1 MKIALCQL
9 NFTIADFE
17 GNTSLI
23 IETIKKAEQ
32 NECDLAVF
40 SELSVCGYPPDDLL
54 DYSHFIKNCEKAI
67 ETILPF
73 THQTAIIIGC
83 PTPNS
88 QSSGRALFNSALL
101 LHEGKIVSTRH
112 KTLLPTYDI
121 FDEARYFE
129 PNSSFECIDFKGQK
143 IALTIC
149 EDLWDETEFLKYKQH
164 PLQELLK
171 QNPDFI
177 INIAASPFNQYKK
190 VLRLKILKDQ
200 CQKAQL
206 PLIYV
211 NQVGAHTDV
220 IFDGDSKVLNKNGD
234 VVLSLKSF
242 ETDFQCIDIDSLP
255 AVIQSETKENIA
267 LIHEALIFG
276 IRNYFQKMGFT
287 KAILGSSGGIDSA
300 VVQALMSEAIGGD
313 KVMAM
318 MMPSEY
324 SSEGS
329 VSDAVQLS
337 KNLNNPYEIVK
348 ISPIFEAF
356 QSGLKTQFEGTE
368 FNLAEENMQ
377 ARTRAVLL
385 MAMSNKHNYILV
397 NTSNKSEMAVGYT
410 TLYGDMCGSLSI
422 IGDLYKTEVY
432 QLAKYINREQEI
444 IPNEIIYKAPSAEL
458 RPNQKDSDSLPEY
471 DLLDKIL
478 YEYIENRESYEK
490 IISMGYDSEIV
501 KRIVKLVNNNEFKR
515 FQAPPIL
522 RISSK
527 AFGRGR
533 RIPLV
538 SRF

>member
-1 MKIALCQL
+1 VKIALCQL
-9 NFTIADFE
+9 NYTIADFE

-23 IETIKKAEQ
+23 IDAIKKAEQ
-32 NECDLAVF
+32 NACDLAVF
-40 SELSVCGYPPDDLL
+40 SELSICGYPPDDLL
-54 DYSHFIKNCEKAI
+54 DYEHFIKNCKKAVDS
-67 ETILPF
+67 ILPF
-73 THQTAIIIGC
+73 TQQTAVIIGC
-83 PTPNS
+83 PSPNS

-129 PNSSFECIDFKGQK
+129 PNSGFECIDFKGQK

-149 EDLWDETEFLKYKQH
+149 EDLWDETEFLNYKQH

-190 VLRLKILKDQ
+190 EQRLKILTDQ

-234 VVLSLKSF
+234 IVLSLKSF
-242 ETDFQCIDIDSLP
+242 ETDFQCIDIESLP
-255 AVIQSETKENIA
+255 AVIQSETKDNIA

-356 QSGLKTQFEGTE
+356 QVGLKPQFEGTV

-432 QLAKYINREQEI
+432 QLAQYINRGT
-444 IPNEIIYKAPSAEL
+444 
-458 RPNQKDSDSLPEY
+458 R
-471 DLLDKIL
+471 
-478 YEYIENRESYEK
+478 
-490 IISMGYDSEIV
+490 
-501 KRIVKLVNNNEFKR
+501 NN
-515 FQAPPIL
+515 
-522 RISSK
+522 SK
-527 AFGRGR
+527 
-533 RIPLV
+533 
-538 SRF
+538 

>member
-9 NFTIADFE
+9 NYTIADFE

-54 DYSHFIKNCEKAI
+54 DYAHFIKNCEKAI
-67 ETILPF
+67 ESILSF
-73 THQTAIIIGC
+73 THQTAVIIGC
-83 PTPNS
+83 PTPNP

-129 PNSSFECIDFKGQK
+129 PNSSFDCIEFKGQK

-149 EDLWDETEFLKYKQH
+149 EDLWDETEFLNYKQH

-190 VLRLKILKDQ
+190 EQRLKILKDQ

-255 AVIQSETKENIA
+255 AVIQSETKDNIA

-348 ISPIFEAF
+348 ISAIFEAF

-432 QLAKYINREQEI
+432 QLAHYINREQEI

-478 YEYIENRESYEK
+478 YEYIENRESAET
-490 IISMGYDSEIV
+490 IISKGYDTDTV

>member
-9 NFTIADFE
+9 NYTIADFV
-17 GNTSLI
+17 GNTTLI
-23 IETIKKAEQ
+23 IEALKKAEQ
-32 NECDLAVF
+32 NACDLAVF
-40 SELSVCGYPPDDLL
+40 SELSICGYPPDDIL
-54 DYSHFIKNCEKAI
+54 DYEHFIKNCKKAVDS
-67 ETILPF
+67 ILPF
-73 THQTAIIIGC
+73 TQQTAVIIGC
-83 PTPNS
+83 PTPNP

-101 LHEGKIVSTRH
+101 LHEGKIISTRH

-129 PNSSFECIDFKGQK
+129 PNSSFDCIELKGQK

-149 EDLWDETEFLKYKQH
+149 EDLWDETEFLNYKHH

-171 QNPDFI
+171 QKPDFI

-190 VLRLKILKDQ
+190 EQRLKILKDQ

-242 ETDFQCIDIDSLP
+242 ETDFQCIDIDSFP
-255 AVIQSETKENIA
+255 AVIQSETKDNIA

-337 KNLNNPYEIVK
+337 KNLNNPYEVVK
-348 ISPIFEAF
+348 ISAIFEAF
-356 QSGLKTQFEGTE
+356 QSGLKTQFEGTQ

-432 QLAKYINREQEI
+432 QLAHYINREQEI
-444 IPNEIIYKAPSAEL
+444 IPNEIIFKAPSAEL

-478 YEYIENRESYEK
+478 YEYIENRESAET
-490 IISMGYDSEIV
+490 IISKGYDTDTV

>member
-9 NFTIADFE
+9 NYTIADFE
-17 GNTSLI
+17 GNTSQI
-23 IETIKKAEQ
+23 IDAIKKAEQ

-40 SELSVCGYPPDDLL
+40 SELSICGYPPDDLL
-54 DYSHFIKNCEKAI
+54 DYAHFIKNCQKAI

-73 THQTAIIIGC
+73 TQKTAVIIGC
-83 PTPNS
+83 PTPNNH
-88 QSSGRALFNSALL
+88 SSGRALFNSALL
-101 LHEGKIVSTRH
+101 LHEGKTMATRH

-129 PNSSFECIDFKGQK
+129 PNTSFECIDFKGHK

-149 EDLWDETEFLKYKQH
+149 EDLWDETEFLNYKQH
-164 PLQELLK
+164 PLQELVK

-177 INIAASPFNQYKK
+177 INIAASPYNQYKK
-190 VLRLKILKDQ
+190 EQRLKILSDQ
-200 CQKAQL
+200 CKKAQL

-220 IFDGDSKVLNKNGD
+220 IFDGNSKVINNNGD
-234 VVLSLKSF
+234 LVLSLNSF
-242 ETDFQCIDIDSLP
+242 DIDFQTVTIANLP
-255 AVIQSETKENIA
+255 SKVENRSESNIA
-267 LIHEALIFG
+267 QIYEALIFG

-300 VVQALMSEAIGGD
+300 VVQALMSEAIGGE
-313 KVMAM
+313 KVLAM
-318 MMPSEY
+318 MMPSEF

-329 VSDAVQLS
+329 VNDAVQLS
-337 KNLNNPYEIVK
+337 KNLNNPYEIIK
-348 ISPIFEAF
+348 IAPIFDAF
-356 QSGLKTQFEGTE
+356 QSSLKTQFEGTA

-377 ARTRAVLL
+377 ARSRAILL

-432 QLAKYINREQEI
+432 QLAQYINREQEI

-478 YEYIENRESYEK
+478 YEYIENRESAET
-490 IISMGYDSEIV
+490 IIAMGFDTDTV
-501 KRIVKLVNNNEFKR
+501 KRIIKLVNNNEFKR

>member
-9 NFTIADFE
+9 NYTIADFE
-17 GNTSLI
+17 GNTSQI
-23 IETIKKAEQ
+23 IDAIKKAEQ

-40 SELSVCGYPPDDLL
+40 SELSICGYPPDDLL
-54 DYSHFIKNCEKAI
+54 DYAHFIKNCQKAI

-73 THQTAIIIGC
+73 TQKTAVIIGC
-83 PTPNS
+83 PTPNNH
-88 QSSGRALFNSALL
+88 SSGRALFNSALL
-101 LHEGKIVSTRH
+101 LHEGKTIATRH

-129 PNSSFECIDFKGQK
+129 PNTSFECIAFKGHK

-149 EDLWDETEFLKYKQH
+149 EDLWDETEFLNYKQH
-164 PLQELLK
+164 PLQELVK

-177 INIAASPFNQYKK
+177 INIAASPYNQYKK
-190 VLRLKILKDQ
+190 EQRLKILSDQ
-200 CQKAQL
+200 CKKAQL

-220 IFDGDSKVLNKNGD
+220 IFDGNSKVINNNGD
-234 VVLSLKSF
+234 VVLSLNSF
-242 ETDFQCIDIDSLP
+242 DIDFQTVTIANLP
-255 AVIQSETKENIA
+255 SKVENRSESNIA
-267 LIHEALIFG
+267 QIYEALIFG

-300 VVQALMSEAIGGD
+300 VVQALMSEAIGGE
-313 KVMAM
+313 KVLAM
-318 MMPSEY
+318 MMPSEF

-329 VSDAVQLS
+329 VNDAVQLS
-337 KNLNNPYEIVK
+337 KNLNNPYEIIK
-348 ISPIFEAF
+348 IAPIFDAF
-356 QSGLKTQFEGTE
+356 QSSLKTQFEGTA

-377 ARTRAVLL
+377 ARSRAILL

-432 QLAKYINREQEI
+432 QLAQYINREQEI

-478 YEYIENRESYEK
+478 YEYIENREFAET
-490 IISMGYDSEIV
+490 IIAMGFDTDTV
-501 KRIVKLVNNNEFKR
+501 KRIIKLVNNNEFKR

>member
-1 MKIALCQL
+1 VKIALCQL
-9 NFTIADFE
+9 NYTIADFE
-17 GNTSLI
+17 GNTSQI
-23 IETIKKAEQ
+23 IDAIKKAEQ

-40 SELSVCGYPPDDLL
+40 SELSICGYPPDDLL
-54 DYSHFIKNCEKAI
+54 DYAHFIKNCQKAI

-73 THQTAIIIGC
+73 TQKTAVIIGC
-83 PTPNS
+83 PTPNNH
-88 QSSGRALFNSALL
+88 SSGRALFNSALL
-101 LHEGKIVSTRH
+101 LHEGKTMATRH

-129 PNSSFECIDFKGQK
+129 PNTSFECIDFKGHK

-149 EDLWDETEFLKYKQH
+149 EDLWDETEFLNYKQH
-164 PLQELLK
+164 PLQELVK

-177 INIAASPFNQYKK
+177 INIAASPYNQYKK
-190 VLRLKILKDQ
+190 EQRLKILSDQ
-200 CQKAQL
+200 CKKAQL

-220 IFDGDSKVLNKNGD
+220 IFDGNSKVINNNGD
-234 VVLSLKSF
+234 LVLSLNSF
-242 ETDFQCIDIDSLP
+242 DIDFQTVTIANLP
-255 AVIQSETKENIA
+255 SKVENRSESNIA
-267 LIHEALIFG
+267 QIYEALIFG

-300 VVQALMSEAIGGD
+300 VVQALMSEAIGGE
-313 KVMAM
+313 KVLAM
-318 MMPSEY
+318 MMPSEF

-329 VSDAVQLS
+329 VNDAVQLS
-337 KNLNNPYEIVK
+337 KNLNNPYEIIK
-348 ISPIFEAF
+348 IAPIFDAF
-356 QSGLKTQFEGTE
+356 QSSLKTQFEGTA

-377 ARTRAVLL
+377 ARSRAILL

-432 QLAKYINREQEI
+432 QLAQYINREQEI

-478 YEYIENRESYEK
+478 YEYIENRESAET
-490 IISMGYDSEIV
+490 IIAMGFDTDTV
-501 KRIVKLVNNNEFKR
+501 KRIIKLVNNNEFKR

>member
-1 MKIALCQL
+1 VKIALCQL
-9 NFTIADFE
+9 NYTIADFE

-23 IETIKKAEQ
+23 IDAIKKAEQ
-32 NECDLAVF
+32 NACDLAVF
-40 SELSVCGYPPDDLL
+40 SELSICGYPPDDIL
-54 DYSHFIKNCEKAI
+54 DYKHFIKNCKKAVDS
-67 ETILPF
+67 ILPF
-73 THQTAIIIGC
+73 TQQTAVIIGC
-83 PTPNS
+83 PSPNS

-129 PNSSFECIDFKGQK
+129 PNSGFECIDFKGQK

-149 EDLWDETEFLKYKQH
+149 EDLWDEIEFLNYKQH

-190 VLRLKILKDQ
+190 EQRLKILTDQ

-242 ETDFQCIDIDSLP
+242 ETDFQCIDIESLP
-255 AVIQSETKENIA
+255 AVIQSKTKDNIA

-356 QSGLKTQFEGTE
+356 QVGLKTQFEGTE

-432 QLAKYINREQEI
+432 QLAQYINRGQEI

-478 YEYIENRESYEK
+478 YEYIENRESAET
-490 IISMGYDSEIV
+490 ITSMGYDTDIV

>member
-1 MKIALCQL
+1 VKIALCQL
-9 NFTIADFE
+9 NYTIADFE

-40 SELSVCGYPPDDLL
+40 SELSICGYPPDDLL
-54 DYSHFIKNCEKAI
+54 DYAHFIKNCKKAI

-73 THQTAIIIGC
+73 THQTAVIIGC
-83 PTPNS
+83 PTPNL

-101 LHEGKIVSTRH
+101 LHEGKLISTRH

-121 FDEARYFE
+121 FDESRYFE
-129 PNSSFECIDFKGQK
+129 PNSYFDCIDFKGKK

-149 EDLWDETEFLKYKQH
+149 EDLWDETNFLKYKQH
-164 PLQELLK
+164 PLRELLIQK
-171 QNPDFI
+171 PDFI

-190 VLRLKILKDQ
+190 EQRLKILTDH

-220 IFDGDSKVLNKNGD
+220 IFDGNSKVLNKKGE
-234 VVLSLKSF
+234 VVLELKSF
-242 ETDFQCIDIDSLP
+242 ETDFQIVTLP
-255 AVIQSETKENIA
+255 NLPSKIESKVESNIAVIHN
-267 LIHEALIFG
+267 ALIFG
-276 IRNYFQKMGFT
+276 IRNYFQKMGFS

-300 VVQALMSEAIGGD
+300 VVQALLSEAIGGD

-356 QSGLKTQFEGTE
+356 QSGLKTQFEGTA

-432 QLAKYINREQEI
+432 QLAQYINREQEI

-478 YEYIENRESYEK
+478 FEFIENKESAER
-490 IISMGYDSEIV
+490 IIS
-501 KRIVKLVNNNEFKR
+501 L
-515 FQAPPIL
+515 
-522 RISSK
+522 
-527 AFGRGR
+527 
-533 RIPLV
+533 
-538 SRF
+538 

>member
-9 NFTIADFE
+9 NYTIADFE

-54 DYSHFIKNCEKAI
+54 DYAHFIKNCEKAI
-67 ETILPF
+67 ESILPF
-73 THQTAIIIGC
+73 TQQTAVIIGC
-83 PTPNS
+83 PTPNP

-129 PNSSFECIDFKGQK
+129 PNSSFDCIEFKGQK

-149 EDLWDETEFLKYKQH
+149 EDLWDETEFLNYKHH

-190 VLRLKILKDQ
+190 EQRLKILKDQ

-255 AVIQSETKENIA
+255 AVIQSETKDNIA

-348 ISPIFEAF
+348 ISAIFEAF

-432 QLAKYINREQEI
+432 QLAHYINREQEI

-478 YEYIENRESYEK
+478 YEYIENRESAET
-490 IISMGYDSEIV
+490 IISKGYDTDTV

>member
-9 NFTIADFE
+9 NYTIADFE

-54 DYSHFIKNCEKAI
+54 DYAHFIKNCEKAI
-67 ETILPF
+67 ESILPF
-73 THQTAIIIGC
+73 TQKTAVIIGC
-83 PTPNS
+83 PTPNP

-101 LHEGKIVSTRH
+101 LHEGKIISTRH

-129 PNSSFECIDFKGQK
+129 PNSSFDCIEFKGQK

-149 EDLWDETEFLKYKQH
+149 EDLWDETEFLNYKQH

-190 VLRLKILKDQ
+190 EQRLKILKDQ

-255 AVIQSETKENIA
+255 AVIQSETKDNIA

-432 QLAKYINREQEI
+432 QLAHYINREQEI

-478 YEYIENRESYEK
+478 YEYIENRESAET
-490 IISMGYDSEIV
+490 IISKGYDTDTV

>member
-9 NFTIADFE
+9 NYTIADFE

-54 DYSHFIKNCEKAI
+54 DYAHFIKNCEKAI
-67 ETILPF
+67 ESILPF
-73 THQTAIIIGC
+73 TQKTAVIIGC
-83 PTPNS
+83 PTPNP

-101 LHEGKIVSTRH
+101 LHEGKIISTRH

-129 PNSSFECIDFKGQK
+129 PNSSFDCIEFKGQK

-149 EDLWDETEFLKYKQH
+149 EDLWDETEFLNYKHH

-190 VLRLKILKDQ
+190 EQRLKILKDQ

-242 ETDFQCIDIDSLP
+242 ETDFQCIDIESLP
-255 AVIQSETKENIA
+255 AVIHSETKDNIA

-348 ISPIFEAF
+348 ISAIFEAF

-432 QLAKYINREQEI
+432 QLAHYINREQEI

-478 YEYIENRESYEK
+478 YEYIENRESAET
-490 IISMGYDSEIV
+490 IISKGYDTYTV

>member
-9 NFTIADFE
+9 NYTIADFE
-17 GNTSLI
+17 GNTSQI
-23 IETIKKAEQ
+23 IDAIKKAEQ

-40 SELSVCGYPPDDLL
+40 SELSICGYPPDDLL
-54 DYSHFIKNCEKAI
+54 DYAHFIKNCQKAI

-73 THQTAIIIGC
+73 TQKTAVIIGC
-83 PTPNS
+83 PTPNNH
-88 QSSGRALFNSALL
+88 SSGRALFNSALL
-101 LHEGKIVSTRH
+101 LHEGKTMATRH

-129 PNSSFECIDFKGQK
+129 PNTSFECIDFKGHK

-149 EDLWDETEFLKYKQH
+149 EDLWDETEFLNYKQH
-164 PLQELLK
+164 PLQELVK

-177 INIAASPFNQYKK
+177 INIAASPYNQYKK
-190 VLRLKILKDQ
+190 EQRLKILSDQ
-200 CQKAQL
+200 CKKAQL

-220 IFDGDSKVLNKNGD
+220 IFDGNSKVINNNGD
-234 VVLSLKSF
+234 VVLSLNSF
-242 ETDFQCIDIDSLP
+242 DIDFQTVTIANLP
-255 AVIQSETKENIA
+255 SKVENRSESNIA
-267 LIHEALIFG
+267 QIYEALIFG
-276 IRNYFQKMGFT
+276 IRNYFKKMGFT

-300 VVQALMSEAIGGD
+300 VVQALMSEAIGGE
-313 KVMAM
+313 KVLAM
-318 MMPSEY
+318 MMPSEF

-329 VSDAVQLS
+329 VNDAVQLS
-337 KNLNNPYEIVK
+337 KNLNNPYEIIK
-348 ISPIFEAF
+348 IAPIFDAF
-356 QSGLKTQFEGTE
+356 QSSLKTQFEGTA

-377 ARTRAVLL
+377 ARSRAILL

-432 QLAKYINREQEI
+432 QLAQYINREQEI

-478 YEYIENRESYEK
+478 YEYIENKESAET
-490 IISMGYDSEIV
+490 IIAMGFDTDTV
-501 KRIVKLVNNNEFKR
+501 KRIIKLVNNNEFKR

>member
-1 MKIALCQL
+1 VKIALCQL
-9 NFTIADFE
+9 NYTIADFE

-23 IETIKKAEQ
+23 IDAIKKAEQ
-32 NECDLAVF
+32 NACDLAVF
-40 SELSVCGYPPDDLL
+40 SELSICGYPPDDLL
-54 DYSHFIKNCEKAI
+54 DYEHFIKNCKKAVDS
-67 ETILPF
+67 ILPF
-73 THQTAIIIGC
+73 TQQTAVIIGC
-83 PTPNS
+83 PSPNP

-129 PNSSFECIDFKGQK
+129 PNSGFECIDFKGQK

-149 EDLWDETEFLKYKQH
+149 EDLWDETEFLNYKQH

-190 VLRLKILKDQ
+190 EQRLKILKDQ

-234 VVLSLKSF
+234 IVLSLKSF
-242 ETDFQCIDIDSLP
+242 ETDFQCIDIESLP
-255 AVIQSETKENIA
+255 AVIQSETKDNIA

-356 QSGLKTQFEGTE
+356 QVGLKPQFEGTV

-432 QLAKYINREQEI
+432 QLAQYINREHEI

-478 YEYIENRESYEK
+478 YEYIENRESAET
-490 IISMGYDSEIV
+490 ITSMGYDTDIV

>member
-1 MKIALCQL
+1 VKIALCQL
-9 NFTIADFE
+9 NYTIADFE
-17 GNTSLI
+17 GNTSI
-23 IETIKKAEQ
+23 IIDAIKKAEQ
-32 NECDLAVF
+32 NACDLAVF
-40 SELSVCGYPPDDLL
+40 SELSICGYPPDDIL
-54 DYSHFIKNCEKAI
+54 DYAHFIENCEKAV
-67 ETILPF
+67 ESILPY
-73 THQTAIIIGC
+73 THQTAVIVGC
-83 PTPNS
+83 PTPNK
-88 QSSGRALFNSALL
+88 QSSGRSLFNSALL
-101 LHEGKIVSTRH
+101 LHEGKIVSTNH

-129 PNSSFECIDFKGQK
+129 PNSSFDCIDFKGQK

-149 EDLWDETEFLKYKQH
+149 EDLWDETDFLNYNLH

-190 VLRLKILKDQ
+190 EQRLKILSKQ
-200 CQKAQL
+200 CKKAQL
-206 PLIYV
+206 PLVYV

-220 IFDGDSKVLNKNGD
+220 IFDGDSKVLNKNGEI
-234 VVLSLKSF
+234 VLSLKSF

-255 AVIQSETKENIA
+255 AVIDYKTKDNIA
-267 LIHEALIFG
+267 TIHEALIFG

-300 VVQALMSEAIGGD
+300 VVQALMSEAIGGSS
-313 KVMAM
+313 VLAM
-318 MMPSEY
+318 MMPSEF

-329 VSDAVQLS
+329 ISDAVQLS

-348 ISPIFEAF
+348 IAPIFEAF
-356 QSGLKTQFEGTE
+356 QSGLKTQFEGTA

-432 QLAKYINREQEI
+432 QLAQYINREQEI
-444 IPNEIIYKAPSAEL
+444 IPNEIIFKVPSAEL

-478 YEYIENRESYEK
+478 YEYIENKESVETIIAMGFEK
-490 IISMGYDSEIV
+490 EIV
-501 KRIVKLVNNNEFKR
+501 TRILKLVNNNEFKR

>member
-9 NFTIADFE
+9 NYTIADFE

-54 DYSHFIKNCEKAI
+54 DYAHFIKNCEKAI
-67 ETILPF
+67 ESILSF
-73 THQTAIIIGC
+73 THQTAVIIGC
-83 PTPNS
+83 PTPNP

-101 LHEGKIVSTRH
+101 LHEGKIISTRH

-129 PNSSFECIDFKGQK
+129 PNSSFDCIEFKGQK

-149 EDLWDETEFLKYKQH
+149 EDLWDETEFLNYKQH

-190 VLRLKILKDQ
+190 EQRLKILKDQ

-255 AVIQSETKENIA
+255 AVIQSETKDNIA

-432 QLAKYINREQEI
+432 QLAHYINREQEI

-478 YEYIENRESYEK
+478 YEYIENRESAET
-490 IISMGYDSEIV
+490 IISKGYDTDTV

>member
-9 NFTIADFE
+9 NYTIADFE
-17 GNTSLI
+17 GNTSQI
-23 IETIKKAEQ
+23 IDAIKKAEQ
-32 NECDLAVF
+32 NECNLAVF
-40 SELSVCGYPPDDLL
+40 SELSICGYPPDDLL
-54 DYSHFIKNCEKAI
+54 DYAHFIKNCQKAI

-73 THQTAIIIGC
+73 TQKTAVIIGC
-83 PTPNS
+83 PTPNNH
-88 QSSGRALFNSALL
+88 SSGRALFNSALL
-101 LHEGKIVSTRH
+101 LHEGKTMATRH

-129 PNSSFECIDFKGQK
+129 PNTSFECIAFKGHK

-149 EDLWDETEFLKYKQH
+149 EDLWDETEFLNYKQH
-164 PLQELLK
+164 PLQELVK

-177 INIAASPFNQYKK
+177 INIAASPYNQYKK
-190 VLRLKILKDQ
+190 EQRLKILSDQ
-200 CQKAQL
+200 SKKAQL

-220 IFDGDSKVLNKNGD
+220 IFDGNSKVINNNGD
-234 VVLSLKSF
+234 VVLSLNSF
-242 ETDFQCIDIDSLP
+242 DIDFQTVTIANLP
-255 AVIQSETKENIA
+255 SKVENRSESNIA
-267 LIHEALIFG
+267 QIYEALIFG

-300 VVQALMSEAIGGD
+300 VVQALMSEAIGGE
-313 KVMAM
+313 KVLAM
-318 MMPSEY
+318 MMPSEF

-329 VSDAVQLS
+329 VNDAVQLS
-337 KNLNNPYEIVK
+337 KNLNNPYEIIK
-348 ISPIFEAF
+348 IAPIFDAF
-356 QSGLKTQFEGTE
+356 QSSLKTQFEGTA

-377 ARTRAVLL
+377 ARSRAILL

-432 QLAKYINREQEI
+432 QLAQYINREQEI

-478 YEYIENRESYEK
+478 YEYIENKESAETIIAMGFEK
-490 IISMGYDSEIV
+490 EIV
-501 KRIVKLVNNNEFKR
+501 TRILKLVNNNEFKR

>member
-1 MKIALCQL
+1 
-9 NFTIADFE
+9 
-17 GNTSLI
+17 
-23 IETIKKAEQ
+23 
-32 NECDLAVF
+32 
-40 SELSVCGYPPDDLL
+40 
-54 DYSHFIKNCEKAI
+54 
-67 ETILPF
+67 
-73 THQTAIIIGC
+73 
-83 PTPNS
+83 
-88 QSSGRALFNSALL
+88 
-101 LHEGKIVSTRH
+101 
-112 KTLLPTYDI
+112 
-121 FDEARYFE
+121 
-129 PNSSFECIDFKGQK
+129 
-143 IALTIC
+143 
-149 EDLWDETEFLKYKQH
+149 
-164 PLQELLK
+164 
-171 QNPDFI
+171 
-177 INIAASPFNQYKK
+177 
-190 VLRLKILKDQ
+190 
-200 CQKAQL
+200 
-206 PLIYV
+206 
-211 NQVGAHTDV
+211 
-220 IFDGDSKVLNKNGD
+220 
-234 VVLSLKSF
+234 
-242 ETDFQCIDIDSLP
+242 
-255 AVIQSETKENIA
+255 
-267 LIHEALIFG
+267 
-276 IRNYFQKMGFT
+276 MGFT

-356 QSGLKTQFEGTE
+356 QVGLKTQFEGTE

-432 QLAKYINREQEI
+432 QLAQYINRGQEI

-478 YEYIENRESYEK
+478 YEYIENRESAET
-490 IISMGYDSEIV
+490 ITSMGYDTDIV

>member
-9 NFTIADFE
+9 NYTIADFE

-23 IETIKKAEQ
+23 IDAIKKAEQ
-32 NECDLAVF
+32 NACDLAVF
-40 SELSVCGYPPDDLL
+40 SELSICGYPPDDIL
-54 DYSHFIKNCEKAI
+54 DYAHFIENCEKAVKS
-67 ETILPF
+67 ILPY
-73 THQTAIIIGC
+73 THQTAVIVGC
-83 PTPNS
+83 PTPNK
-88 QSSGRALFNSALL
+88 QSSGRSLFNSALL
-101 LHEGKIVSTRH
+101 LFEGIIVSTNH

-129 PNSSFECIDFKGQK
+129 PNSSFDCIDFKGQK

-149 EDLWDETEFLKYKQH
+149 EDLWDETESLNYKQH

-171 QNPDFI
+171 QKPDFI

-190 VLRLKILKDQ
+190 EQRLKILKDQ

-220 IFDGDSKVLNKNGD
+220 IFDGDSKVLNKNGEI
-234 VVLSLKSF
+234 VLSLKSF
-242 ETDFQCIDIDSLP
+242 EIDFQCIDIDSLP
-255 AVIQSETKENIA
+255 AVIDCKTNDNIA
-267 LIHEALIFG
+267 TIHEALIFG
-276 IRNYFQKMGFT
+276 IRNYFQKMGFK

-300 VVQALMSEAIGGD
+300 VVQALMSEAIGGSN
-313 KVMAM
+313 VLAM
-318 MMPSEY
+318 MMPSEF

-329 VSDAVQLS
+329 ISDAVQLS
-337 KNLNNPYEIVK
+337 KNLENPYEIVK
-348 ISPIFEAF
+348 IAPIFEAF
-356 QSGLKTQFEGTE
+356 QSGLKTQFEGTV

-432 QLAKYINREQEI
+432 QLAQYINREQEI
-444 IPNEIIYKAPSAEL
+444 IPNEIIFKAPSAEL

-478 YEYIENRESYEK
+478 FEYIENKESIETIIAMGFEK
-490 IISMGYDSEIV
+490 EIV
-501 KRIVKLVNNNEFKR
+501 TRILKLVNNNEFKR

>member
-1 MKIALCQL
+1 VKIALCQL
-9 NFTIADFE
+9 NYTIADFE
-17 GNTSLI
+17 GNTSI
-23 IETIKKAEQ
+23 IIDAIKKAEQ
-32 NECDLAVF
+32 NACDLAVF
-40 SELSVCGYPPDDLL
+40 SELSICGYPPDDIL
-54 DYSHFIKNCEKAI
+54 DYGHFIENCEKAV
-67 ETILPF
+67 ESILPY
-73 THQTAIIIGC
+73 THQTAVIVGC
-83 PTPNS
+83 PTPNK
-88 QSSGRALFNSALL
+88 QSSGRSLFNSALL
-101 LHEGKIVSTRH
+101 LFEGKIVSTNH

-129 PNSSFECIDFKGQK
+129 PNSSFDCIDFKGQK

-149 EDLWDETEFLKYKQH
+149 EDLWDETDFLNYKQH

-190 VLRLKILKDQ
+190 EQRLKILSKQ
-200 CQKAQL
+200 CKKAQL

-220 IFDGDSKVLNKNGD
+220 IFDGDSKVLNKNGEI
-234 VVLSLKSF
+234 VLSLKSF
-242 ETDFQCIDIDSLP
+242 ETDLQCIDIDSLP
-255 AVIQSETKENIA
+255 AVIDYKTKDNIVT
-267 LIHEALIFG
+267 IHEALIFG
-276 IRNYFQKMGFT
+276 IRNYFQKMGFK

-313 KVMAM
+313 KVLAM
-318 MMPSEY
+318 MMPSEF

-329 VSDAVQLS
+329 ISDAVQLS
-337 KNLNNPYEIVK
+337 KNLENPYEIVK
-348 ISPIFEAF
+348 IAPIFEAF
-356 QSGLKTQFEGTE
+356 QSGLKTQFEGTV

-432 QLAKYINREQEI
+432 QLAQYINREQEI

-478 YEYIENRESYEK
+478 YEYIENKESVET
-490 IISMGYDSEIV
+490 IIAMGFDTDTV
-501 KRIVKLVNNNEFKR
+501 KRIIKLVNNNEFKR

>member
-1 MKIALCQL
+1 VKIALCQL
-9 NFTIADFE
+9 NYTIADFE

-23 IETIKKAEQ
+23 IDAIKKAEQ
-32 NECDLAVF
+32 NACDLAVF
-40 SELSVCGYPPDDLL
+40 SELSICGYPPDDLL
-54 DYSHFIKNCEKAI
+54 DYEHFIKNCKKAVDS
-67 ETILPF
+67 ILPF
-73 THQTAIIIGC
+73 TQQTAVIIGC
-83 PTPNS
+83 PSPNS

-129 PNSSFECIDFKGQK
+129 PNSGFECIDFKGQK

-149 EDLWDETEFLKYKQH
+149 EDLWDETEFLNYKQH

-171 QNPDFI
+171 QKPDFI

-190 VLRLKILKDQ
+190 EQRLKILTDQ

-234 VVLSLKSF
+234 IVLSLKSF
-242 ETDFQCIDIDSLP
+242 ETDFQCIDIESLP
-255 AVIQSETKENIA
+255 AVIQSETKDNIA

-356 QSGLKTQFEGTE
+356 QVGLKPQFEGTE

-432 QLAKYINREQEI
+432 QLAQYINRGQEI

-478 YEYIENRESYEK
+478 YEYIENRESAE
-490 IISMGYDSEIV
+490 IITSMGYDTDIV

>member
-9 NFTIADFE
+9 NYTIADFE
-17 GNTSLI
+17 GNTSQI
-23 IETIKKAEQ
+23 IDAINKAEQ

-40 SELSVCGYPPDDLL
+40 SELSICGYPPDDLL
-54 DYSHFIKNCEKAI
+54 DYAHFIKNCQKAI

-73 THQTAIIIGC
+73 TQKTAVIIGC
-83 PTPNS
+83 PTPNNH
-88 QSSGRALFNSALL
+88 SSGRALFNSALL
-101 LHEGKIVSTRH
+101 LHEGKTMATRH

-129 PNSSFECIDFKGQK
+129 PNTSFECIDFKGHK

-149 EDLWDETEFLKYKQH
+149 EDLWDETEFLNYKQH
-164 PLQELLK
+164 PLQELVK

-177 INIAASPFNQYKK
+177 INIAASPYNQYKK
-190 VLRLKILKDQ
+190 EQRLKILSDQ
-200 CQKAQL
+200 CKKAQL

-220 IFDGDSKVLNKNGD
+220 IFDGNSKVINNNGD
-234 VVLSLKSF
+234 VVLSLNSF
-242 ETDFQCIDIDSLP
+242 DIDFQTVTIANLP
-255 AVIQSETKENIA
+255 SKVENRSESNIA
-267 LIHEALIFG
+267 QIYEALIFG

-300 VVQALMSEAIGGD
+300 VVQALMSEAIGGE
-313 KVMAM
+313 KVLAM
-318 MMPSEY
+318 MMPSEF

-329 VSDAVQLS
+329 VNDAVQLS
-337 KNLNNPYEIVK
+337 KNLNNPYEIIK
-348 ISPIFEAF
+348 IAPIFDAF
-356 QSGLKTQFEGTE
+356 QSSLKTQFEGTA

-377 ARTRAVLL
+377 ARSRAILL

-432 QLAKYINREQEI
+432 QLAQYINREQEI

-478 YEYIENRESYEK
+478 YEYIENRESAET
-490 IISMGYDSEIV
+490 IIAMGFDTDTV
-501 KRIVKLVNNNEFKR
+501 KRIIKLVNNNEFKR

>member
-9 NFTIADFE
+9 NYTIADFE
-17 GNTSLI
+17 GNTSQI
-23 IETIKKAEQ
+23 IDAIKKAEQ

-40 SELSVCGYPPDDLL
+40 SELSICGYPPDDLL
-54 DYSHFIKNCEKAI
+54 DYAHFIKNCQKAI

-73 THQTAIIIGC
+73 TQKTAVIIGC
-83 PTPNS
+83 PTPNNH
-88 QSSGRALFNSALL
+88 SSGRALFNSALL
-101 LHEGKIVSTRH
+101 LHEGKTMATRH

-129 PNSSFECIDFKGQK
+129 PNTSFECIDFKGHK

-149 EDLWDETEFLKYKQH
+149 EDLWDETEFLNYKQH
-164 PLQELLK
+164 PLQELVK

-177 INIAASPFNQYKK
+177 INIAASPYNQYKK
-190 VLRLKILKDQ
+190 EQRLKILSDQ
-200 CQKAQL
+200 CKKAQL

-220 IFDGDSKVLNKNGD
+220 IFDGNSKVINNNGD
-234 VVLSLKSF
+234 VVLSLNSF
-242 ETDFQCIDIDSLP
+242 DIDFQTVTIANLP
-255 AVIQSETKENIA
+255 SKVENRSESNIA
-267 LIHEALIFG
+267 QIYEALIFG

-300 VVQALMSEAIGGD
+300 VVQALMSEAIGGE
-313 KVMAM
+313 KVLAM
-318 MMPSEY
+318 MMPSEF

-329 VSDAVQLS
+329 VNDAVQLS
-337 KNLNNPYEIVK
+337 KNLNNPYEIIK
-348 ISPIFEAF
+348 ISPIFDAF
-356 QSGLKTQFEGTE
+356 QSSLKTQFEGTA

-377 ARTRAVLL
+377 ARSRAILL

-432 QLAKYINREQEI
+432 QLAQYINREQEI

-478 YEYIENRESYEK
+478 YEYIENRESAET
-490 IISMGYDSEIV
+490 IIAMGFDTDTV
-501 KRIVKLVNNNEFKR
+501 KRIIKLVNNNEFKR